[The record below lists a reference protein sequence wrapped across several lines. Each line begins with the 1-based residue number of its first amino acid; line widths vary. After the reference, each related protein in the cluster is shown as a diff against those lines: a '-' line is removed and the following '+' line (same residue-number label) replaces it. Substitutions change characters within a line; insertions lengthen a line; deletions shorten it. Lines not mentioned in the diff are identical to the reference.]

1 MSEERIILAEG
12 YKRANCCKPEP
23 NDPISG
29 YYSYNNEMIV
39 HKSDCLNLQKVEEAR
54 RIKLKWADI
63 LDDEPAAPD
72 EDFYELDELDFKIL
86 NHHKIYG
93 VDYSLKV
100 AGVLHADK
108 KSVFESHSR
117 LREMNLLE
125 RVKKL
130 IIQYRKGIVD
140 NKWIKHRNHTYYEL
154 TEKGKLYLEYHQQ
167 NKN

>member
-1 MSEERIILAEG
+1 MSEKKNILAEG

-23 NDPISG
+23 GDRIIG

-39 HKSDCLNLQKVEEAR
+39 HKSDCHNLNKVEEAR
-54 RIKLKWADI
+54 RIELEWNAI
-63 LDDEPAAPD
+63 LADEPEAPD
-72 EDFYELDELDFKIL
+72 QDYNDLSELDFTIL
-86 NHHKIYG
+86 KHHKVYG

-100 AGVLHADK
+100 ARVLNADK
-108 KSVFESHSR
+108 QAVFESHNR

-140 NKWIKHRNHTYYEL
+140 NKWIKHRNHTYYKL
-154 TEKGKLYLEYHQQ
+154 TEKGNLYLEYHLRS
-167 NKN
+167 ND